1 MVTSPNNNNY
11 YYYWQVAMVT
21 CLYSVHQW
29 PVISIF
35 APVGKTVGLKSD
47 SYLLELSQSPLSL
60 CKLWGGE
67 IKLCASAVGAKIW
80 YFLFVVL
87 GLPVRGAHSLN
98 KYCVVVYGWILMAV
112 FAFLR
117 K

>member
-1 MVTSPNNNNY
+1 
-11 YYYWQVAMVT
+11 MVT

-60 CKLWGGE
+60 CKLWGGGDQTMRTGRRCE
-67 IKLCASAVGAKIW
+67 NMVFFVCRAWSACAWGT
-80 YFLFVVL
+80 
-87 GLPVRGAHSLN
+87 
-98 KYCVVVYGWILMAV
+98 
-112 FAFLR
+112 
-117 K
+117 